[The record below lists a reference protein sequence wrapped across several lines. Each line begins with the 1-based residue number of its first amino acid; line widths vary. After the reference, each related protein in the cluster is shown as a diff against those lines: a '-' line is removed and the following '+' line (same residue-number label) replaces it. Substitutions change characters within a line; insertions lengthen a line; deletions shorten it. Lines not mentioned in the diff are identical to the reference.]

1 MIQRER
7 SFAVRQKTPGLGQ
20 KPPPNCRR
28 KSGGS
33 RLPGP
38 GASQADGARRL
49 QANARRRTSDGDC
62 RNQVTLSLSDAVACF
77 SRRGSTIA
85 SPLPVTI
92 RNSQELKVRI
102 PSFEIRNQRSIRYA
116 KCDEVPRLMVVAGP
130 NGTGKSTLLNAIRSQ
145 AGYSNIMYV
154 GPHRAMRR
162 QQVQSRHLLAPSIS
176 FESLLSS
183 PQIQG
188 FEGIRIFDGVRD
200 PWGYDDSANYLKHAL
215 CQIEVDR
222 KQAITARVD
231 RDGGIVV
238 GTLIDPWKPLREL
251 TQNLLPHLH
260 FAKIDSTNRDQVSVL
275 WRVHGLETLVD
286 LDDLSS
292 GEKSIIQIFYPLVE
306 REVKALVKGIDAV
319 QQTVERPD
327 FCVLI
332 DEPELHLH
340 PNLQLKVLDYLRVL
354 ASASHTQIIVAT
366 HSPTMVEY
374 ASFEELFLLKPVEL
388 SHLDQNQLVQIASD
402 EERLTFLR
410 GAFGS
415 TSNLT
420 AMQPIVVVEGIAERD
435 AAKVLPDR
443 KLYRALHPG
452 FDRVTLIPGGGKS
465 ECKSL
470 LRTLNEVLPQFSEH
484 LTAVALLDRDT
495 DVVSG
500 SLLVELLPVAMIENF
515 LLDPDSMWESLQS
528 VIEKTGF
535 RTVDDIASALDS
547 IIESLEASEIERQI
561 SASLGSSHF
570 YPPSSGDIAA
580 AANAFLQEV
589 SARFSEPAIRAA
601 STAARERIALLRASD
616 RRREEFHGKT
626 VINAFYQAHLHKTG
640 LPKGVFAFE
649 TARHARRRRAV
660 VKFFDDFFARMV
672 SNQASRP

>member
-1 MIQRER
+1 
-7 SFAVRQKTPGLGQ
+7 
-20 KPPPNCRR
+20 
-28 KSGGS
+28 
-33 RLPGP
+33 
-38 GASQADGARRL
+38 
-49 QANARRRTSDGDC
+49 
-62 RNQVTLSLSDAVACF
+62 
-77 SRRGSTIA
+77 
-85 SPLPVTI
+85 
-92 RNSQELKVRI
+92 
-102 PSFEIRNQRSIRYA
+102 
-116 KCDEVPRLMVVAGP
+116 MVVAGP

-145 AGYSNIMYV
+145 AGYQNIMYV

-183 PQIQG
+183 PQIPG
-188 FEGIRIFDGVRD
+188 FEGIRIFDGARD

-222 KQAITARVD
+222 QQAITSRVD
-231 RDGGIVV
+231 RDGGIAV

-260 FAKIDSTNRDQVSVL
+260 FMKIDSTNRDQVAVL

-292 GEKSIIQIFYPLVE
+292 GEKSIIQMFYPLVE
-306 REVKALVKGIDAV
+306 REVKALVKDIDAA
-319 QQTVERPD
+319 QQAVERPE

-388 SHLDQNQLVQIASD
+388 SAADQNQLVQIASD
-402 EERLTFLR
+402 EERLSFLR

-420 AMQPIVVVEGIAERD
+420 AMQPIVVVEGITERD

-452 FDRVTLIPGGGKS
+452 FDRVTLIPGGGKG
-465 ECKSL
+465 ECKAL
-470 LRTLNEVLPQFSEH
+470 LRTLNYALPHFSEK
-484 LTAVALLDRDT
+484 LRAVALLDRDT
-495 DVVSG
+495 DLASG
-500 SLLVELLPVAMIENF
+500 DPLVELLPVAMIENF
-515 LLDPDSMWESLQS
+515 LLDPDSIWEALQS
-528 VIEKTGF
+528 VIEKTTF
-535 RTVDDIASALDS
+535 STVNDIGAALDL
-547 IIESLEASEIERQI
+547 IIDSLQPSETKRRI
-561 SASLGSSHF
+561 AAGLGSCHF
-570 YPPSSGDIAA
+570 YPPSGDDIAA
-580 AANAFLQEV
+580 AASAFVQDV
-589 SARFSEPAIRAA
+589 VARFSESAIESAEAA
-601 STAARERIALLRASD
+601 AKERIELLQAGC

-626 VINAFYQAHLHKTG
+626 VLQAFYQTHLHRTG

-649 TARHARRRRAV
+649 AARHARRRQSV
-660 VKFFDDFFARMV
+660 VRFFEEFFFRV
-672 SNQASRP
+672 LPK